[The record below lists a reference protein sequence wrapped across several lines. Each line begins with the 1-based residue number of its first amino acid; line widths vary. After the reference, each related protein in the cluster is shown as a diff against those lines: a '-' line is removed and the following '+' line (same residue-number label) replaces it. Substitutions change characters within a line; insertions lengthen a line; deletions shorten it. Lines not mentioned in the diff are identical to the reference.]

1 MCAAEGLLVKD
12 ITVLIVA
19 TDVDYDIIVCVEDVI
34 KRQAVQYETLVAESS
49 QSDFQPEVEITPLVA
64 WNVLCVHSLVHAVV

>member
-34 KRQAVQYETLVAESS
+34 KRQAV
-49 QSDFQPEVEITPLVA
+49 
-64 WNVLCVHSLVHAVV
+64 N